1 MIVMVVVTDDNDGDG
16 ESVLVEH
23 CFPCFWHASGT
34 EPRPKSNLVIALCAS
49 RLITCWSPLSIVECE

>member
-23 CFPCFWHASGT
+23 SVFHVFGM
-34 EPRPKSNLVIALCAS
+34 
-49 RLITCWSPLSIVECE
+49 RLGQSQD